1 LKIQNLIIENP
12 KLNNSTLAESQLFK
26 IQNSKFKTLIAL
38 AIHSPPSLDLW
49 SLAKARRGGV
59 SHRQVARGWG

>member
-1 LKIQNLIIENP
+1 M
-12 KLNNSTLAESQLFK
+12 
-26 IQNSKFKTLIAL
+26 

-59 SHRQVARGWG
+59 SHRQVARGVGLPIALAIHSPP